1 LITTDSISLRRISKD
16 EERGKEERKVGEAE
30 EIEINE
36 DHAIS
41 MKG

>member
-1 LITTDSISLRRISKD
+1 LITTDSISLRRISKN

-30 EIEINE
+30 EMKTNE

-41 MKG
+41 TKG